1 MKNIHILPT
10 DRPSRLYKNDDV
22 VGLHPIPTTLFPR
35 IDIYITS
42 DEEIKD
48 GDWYFDENKLKV
60 KRYFEKREAYPSLI
74 HRFKIIL
81 TTDPDLI
88 KDGVQA
94 IDDEFLEWFVKN
106 PSCEFIRVGLEIWND
121 GNHNPIIII
130 PKEELHSM
138 DDEVECNMCGGYMY
152 LLPDNSIYVCT
163 NSECTRCYEE
173 EDEEP
178 TLANMRCT
186 CMSFDPN
193 CFTGS
198 CRKCG
203 FPPEEKPKL
212 TNTINK
218 DELGIPKGNLTSLI
232 GVNKQETLEEAA
244 KNNAVNNWLCGYN
257 HLKLSDFDKNSIAV
271 DFGNGWDMAIKWQQ
285 EQDKKMYSEEEVLEI
300 LNHHTSYLES
310 FIYQY
315 IDKDD
320 MEENEEWFKQFKK
333 K

>member
-94 IDDEFLEWFVKN
+94 IDDESLEWFVKN
-106 PSCEFIRVGLEIWND
+106 PSCESVNFISY
-121 GNHNPIIII
+121 GNEKGTKDYELII
-130 PKEELHSM
+130 PQEEPKFEDSIENSLSIMSIANDMFGKKEE
-138 DDEVECNMCGGYMY
+138 
-152 LLPDNSIYVCT
+152 P
-163 NSECTRCYEE
+163 
-173 EDEEP
+173 
-178 TLANMRCT
+178 
-186 CMSFDPN
+186 
-193 CFTGS
+193 
-198 CRKCG
+198 
-203 FPPEEKPKL
+203 
-212 TNTINK
+212 
-218 DELGIPKGNLTSLI
+218 
-232 GVNKQETLEEAA
+232 KQETTSEGFHRISKEID
-244 KNNAVNNWLCGYN
+244 Y
-257 HLKLSDFDKNSIAV
+257 SEFDFVSFKI
-271 DFGNGWDMAIKWQQ
+271 GIEWQQ
-285 EQDKKMYSEEEVLEI
+285 EQDKNKFSEKEVLEI

-310 FIYQY
+310 FIYRY
-315 IDKDD
+315 IDEDD
-320 MEENEEWFKQFKK
+320 IEDNEKWFEQFKK

>member
-81 TTDPDLI
+81 TTDQELI
-88 KDGVQA
+88 KDGIQA
-94 IDDEFLEWFVKN
+94 IHDEFLEWFVKN

-130 PKEELHSM
+130 PKEEPKPFKQFEKLTEIEWSKFKK
-138 DDEVECNMCGGYMY
+138 N
-152 LLPDNSIYVCT
+152 PFPSKK
-163 NSECTRCYEE
+163 
-173 EDEEP
+173 EEP
-178 TLANMRCT
+178 
-186 CMSFDPN
+186 
-193 CFTGS
+193 
-198 CRKCG
+198 
-203 FPPEEKPKL
+203 
-212 TNTINK
+212 
-218 DELGIPKGNLTSLI
+218 
-232 GVNKQETLEEAA
+232 KQEPGKETADYIDRHIVEALVEVA
-244 KNNAVNNWLCGYN
+244 K
-257 HLKLSDFDKNSIAV
+257 
-271 DFGNGWDMAIKWQQ
+271 Q
-285 EQDKKMYSEEEVLEI
+285 KMYSEEDMKSSFQVGFNVGYNDEESP
-300 LNHHTSYLES
+300 SYLT
-310 FIYQY
+310 F
-315 IDKDD
+315 
-320 MEENEEWFKQFKK
+320 EEWIKEYKK